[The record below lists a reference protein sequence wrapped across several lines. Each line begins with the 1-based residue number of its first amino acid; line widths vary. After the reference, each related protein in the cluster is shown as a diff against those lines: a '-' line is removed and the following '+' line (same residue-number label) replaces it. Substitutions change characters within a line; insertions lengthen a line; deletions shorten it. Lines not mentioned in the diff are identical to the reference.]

1 MDLAGFL
8 SQQQAARL
16 YRQRRTL
23 TSAQASEVAVA
34 GRHYLNFC
42 SNDYLG
48 LANHPRVKAAF
59 IRAAETYGVG
69 SGASQLITGHQTPHH
84 ELEQE
89 LADFFGRPRAL
100 LFSTGYMANLGTVSA
115 LMQRGDGV
123 FEDRLNHASLIDA
136 GLACDAGFKRYAHCD
151 VTALAQQLEQS
162 PAREKLV
169 ITDGLFSMDGDLA
182 PLPELAE
189 LCRQYNAWLMV
200 DDAHGIGVLGQHGR
214 GSLEQLAVDPA
225 DVPVLVG
232 TMGKAFGTFG
242 AFVTGSEELIETL
255 IQKARTYIYTTAMPA
270 AVAEASRASL
280 QLIRDGDA
288 LRASLL
294 ARIHQFREGARHLGL
309 PVLASASPIQ
319 PLLVGDSER
328 AMTISEQLQ
337 ARGLLISA
345 IRPPTVPAGTARLR
359 ITLSAAHTEQQVGQ
373 LLAALETVRS
383 EFQQERD

>member
-1 MDLAGFL
+1 
-8 SQQQAARL
+8 
-16 YRQRRTL
+16 
-23 TSAQASEVAVA
+23 
-34 GRHYLNFC
+34 
-42 SNDYLG
+42 
-48 LANHPRVKAAF
+48 
-59 IRAAETYGVG
+59 
-69 SGASQLITGHQTPHH
+69 
-84 ELEQE
+84 
-89 LADFFGRPRAL
+89 
-100 LFSTGYMANLGTVSA
+100 
-115 LMQRGDGV
+115 
-123 FEDRLNHASLIDA
+123 
-136 GLACDAGFKRYAHCD
+136 